1 MDKLRECPF
10 CGGEAFMV
18 KTKRCGRYVACWD
31 CNIATDEYDTD
42 DIGSAYDKAIAVWN
56 RRAEPENKPLTQEE
70 VSAMCGEP
78 LYVIPLDADAD
89 WDKHWAIMHWD
100 SVTANS
106 ILSKGKMY
114 FLYEAD
120 YGKTWLA
127 YRNRPK

>member
-1 MDKLRECPF
+1 
-10 CGGEAFMV
+10 MV

-42 DIGSAYDKAIAVWN
+42 YIGSAYDKAIAAWN

-70 VSAMCGEP
+70 VSAMYGEP

-89 WDKHWAIMHWD
+89 WESHWSIMQWD

-106 ILSKGKMY
+106 ILSEGKMY

-127 YRNRPK
+127 YRARPGKPRGVV